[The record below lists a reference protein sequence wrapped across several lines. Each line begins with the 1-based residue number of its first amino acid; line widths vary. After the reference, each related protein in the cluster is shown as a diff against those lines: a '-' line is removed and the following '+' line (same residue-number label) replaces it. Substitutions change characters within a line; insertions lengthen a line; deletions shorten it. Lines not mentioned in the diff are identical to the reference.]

1 MDLIEIVRKAQ
12 TGNQEA
18 FGEVCRR
25 FEGLVK
31 RQAFQPHLRVLGED
45 VLGEA
50 WLAVAEAVK
59 GYDEKSGVY
68 FAGYVES
75 KVKFALWNFFKR
87 ERRRWEY
94 ELLVSEGE
102 DEDHPGG
109 FRLDM
114 LAGAANVEQEVET
127 AELGQQL
134 RAAVGALPERQ
145 RLALVMTMFGE
156 NKLAEAAGDLGV
168 TAQAVYNLRQR
179 ALTRLKKQFAGMY
192 VSERG

>member
-12 TGNQEA
+12 NGNQEA
-18 FGEVCRR
+18 FSEVCRR
-25 FEGLVK
+25 FEELVK

-59 GYDEKSGVY
+59 GYDEKSGVH

-87 ERRRWEY
+87 ERRRWER
-94 ELLVSEGE
+94 ELLVSE
-102 DEDHPGG
+102 DEDYPGG

-114 LAGAANVEQEVET
+114 LAGTANVEQEVEI
-127 AELGQQL
+127 AELSQEL
-134 RAAVGALPERQ
+134 RAVVGALPERQ
-145 RLALVMTMFGE
+145 RQALVMTMFGE
-156 NKLAEAAGDLGV
+156 NKLAKAAANMGV